1 MLDAVQL
8 ADALA
13 IADFGAPAAAAAL
26 VRESER
32 RMHARS
38 ERQRR
43 RSRAAVATLHSPDV
57 RAAATTGKEGPSEEL
72 LEAFRAARL
81 GCWDAEG
88 GLIVSKLRQ
97 VLKAMRR
104 RESRRRVRERVVA
117 AQHCA

>member
-1 MLDAVQL
+1 
-8 ADALA
+8 
-13 IADFGAPAAAAAL
+13 
-26 VRESER
+26 
-32 RMHARS
+32 MHARS

-43 RSRAAVATLHSPDV
+43 RSRAAVATLHSQDV

-72 LEAFRAARL
+72 LEAFREARL

-88 GLIVSKLRQ
+88 GQIVSKLRQ

-104 RESRRRVRERVVA
+104 RESRRRVRERAAA